1 MPTRAINL
9 LLFATMSLAMSSP
22 AFAKG
27 RLGFGVQMATDGA
40 ASMTLKEVKISDIRA
55 NGPAAKAGL
64 RTGDIVTEFAGQRVA
79 GANGNAFRQSLQAK
93 PGQHQAR
100 RTPETGGAARRQAAA
115 DRYRG
120 WGRSVRRV

>member
-79 GANGNAFRQSLQAK
+79 GASGNAFKQSLGSIKQGEHLKLVVLRAGK
-93 PGQHQAR
+93 PLPIDIVA
-100 RTPETGGAARRQAAA
+100 GADQ
-115 DRYRG
+115 
-120 WGRSVRRV
+120 